1 MKKCEVVI
9 CSRVESCLLA
19 LLALLVD
26 NKNWNETFDYFYWCE
41 YWSRSLELWCEN
53 KIEKMSLVI
62 SK

>member
-9 CSRVESCLLA
+9 CPRVESCLLALLA

-41 YWSRSLELWCEN
+41 YWSVESKN
-53 KIEKMSLVI
+53 YDVKIK
-62 SK
+62 